1 MLTLTDNASTVVK
14 SIIARTE
21 SVVDGGLRIHPGTDG
36 AGDFAVTVT
45 PTPAPGDQVVET
57 DGARVYLE
65 ENVATVLENK
75 VLDAEVGENGT
86 VTFALLPQL

>member
-14 SIIARTE
+14 TIIARTE
-21 SVVDGGLRIHPGTDG
+21 SVVDGGLRIHPGADG

-45 PTPAPGDQVVET
+45 PIPADGDQVVET

-65 ENVATVLENK
+65 QNVAAVLDDK

-86 VTFALLPQL
+86 VTFALLPQV